1 MSAPTPPPGRRFRTR
16 YEVIEDMVDD
26 QDFEDSAAMSL
37 EALEADLRERG
48 LDPQR
53 MQGSLDKLLAGYTV
67 EAAPAAPV
75 VSLAAAKAARAE
87 KAETQGRPRKLWPY
101 LLVAAAAGAL
111 LFAGGRE
118 VVVAIFAPD
127 KPVPTQTPVP
137 VPTAPPV
144 PPEMIAA
151 NALRKKAADNCAKG
165 YFRDCLDELND
176 AAQKDPAG
184 ETSPD
189 VLALRAQADQGLH
202 PDASADAGFTDV
214 KPLPGKRE
222 HAH

>member
-1 MSAPTPPPGRRFRTR
+1 MSSPTPPPGRRFRTR

-26 QDFEDSAAMSL
+26 QDFEDSAQMSL

-53 MQGSLDKLLAGYTV
+53 MQASLEKLLAGYAV

-87 KAETQGRPRKLWPY
+87 KQERASKLRLWP

-111 LFAGGRE
+111 LFAGGRYA
-118 VVVAIFAPD
+118 VVAIWGPD
-127 KPVPTQTPVP
+127 KPVPTQVPVP
-137 VPTAPPV
+137 LPTAPPV

-151 NALRKKAADNCAKG
+151 NALRKKAADSCAKG
-165 YFRDCLDELND
+165 YFRDCLDELDD
-176 AAQKDPAG
+176 AAKQDPG
-184 ETSPD
+184 GDTSPE
-189 VLALRAQADQGLH
+189 VLALRALADQGLH
-202 PDASADAGFTDV
+202 PGRVDAGFTDV
-214 KPLPGKRE
+214 KPLPGRRE